1 MKKFVVRYGAM
12 RYLGIVEVSEKAAVG
27 FIHGTPVVIKTPRGQ
42 EAATVLTET
51 DEEKIAKIPNLVGD
65 PLTFIR
71 RTTRE
76 DEERIAAIKAEEKNN
91 FNRCLKIVER
101 MRVELTLVRVE
112 QIFGR
117 ERVVVYYVADGRVD
131 FRELVRALAAEF
143 QTRIEM
149 KQIGVRDETKLLADV
164 GDCGREVCCNT
175 FLATMPPVSMKM
187 AKLQKAT
194 LDPTKVS
201 GRCGRLKCC
210 LRYEFD
216 AYYELQEA
224 SPAIWKTGAGSL
236 STSRKSTRA
245 IPGAAS
251 ERTEVLT
258 GAISTNTI
266 LISTT
271 TGGRKNAFTG
281 AANARRDIPAAPC
294 RTARTR
300 LIRRNRTSRSRPRA
314 GTVPETLRARS
325 RNRRAG

>member
-51 DEEKIAKIPNLVGD
+51 DGEKIAKIPNLVGD

-224 SPAIWKTGAGSL
+224 SPAIGQTVWTPLGRGRVFAQELFAKRVVVDL
-236 STSRKSTRA
+236 
-245 IPGAAS
+245 
-251 ERTEVLT
+251 ED
-258 GAISTNTI
+258 
-266 LISTT
+266 
-271 TGGRKNAFTG
+271 GGRQSFDVEEIDVGDPRRRKRADRSSN
-281 AANARRDIPAAPC
+281 RRDFNEYNSYFDDD
-294 RTARTR
+294 
-300 LIRRNRTSRSRPRA
+300 RRP
-314 GTVPETLRARS
+314 
-325 RNRRAG
+325 

>member
-51 DEEKIAKIPNLVGD
+51 DGEKIAKIPNLVGD

-149 KQIGVRDETKLLADV
+149 RQIGVRDETKLLADV

-224 SPAIWKTGAGSL
+224 SPAIGQTVWTPLGRGRVFAQELFAKRVVVDL
-236 STSRKSTRA
+236 
-245 IPGAAS
+245 
-251 ERTEVLT
+251 ED
-258 GAISTNTI
+258 
-266 LISTT
+266 
-271 TGGRKNAFTG
+271 GGRQSFDVEEIDAGDPRRRKRADRSPN
-281 AANARRDIPAAPC
+281 RRDFNEYNSYFDDD
-294 RTARTR
+294 
-300 LIRRNRTSRSRPRA
+300 RRP
-314 GTVPETLRARS
+314 
-325 RNRRAG
+325 

>member
-1 MKKFVVRYGAM
+1 M

-51 DEEKIAKIPNLVGD
+51 DGEKIAKIPNLVGD

-224 SPAIWKTGAGSL
+224 SPAIGQTVWTPLGRGRVFAQELFAKRVVVDL
-236 STSRKSTRA
+236 
-245 IPGAAS
+245 
-251 ERTEVLT
+251 ED
-258 GAISTNTI
+258 
-266 LISTT
+266 
-271 TGGRKNAFTG
+271 GGRQSFDVEEIDAGDPRRRKRADRGPN
-281 AANARRDIPAAPC
+281 RRDFNEYNSYFDDD
-294 RTARTR
+294 
-300 LIRRNRTSRSRPRA
+300 RRP
-314 GTVPETLRARS
+314 
-325 RNRRAG
+325 

>member
-51 DEEKIAKIPNLVGD
+51 DGEKIAKIPNLVGD

-224 SPAIWKTGAGSL
+224 SPAIGQTVWTPLGRGRVFAQELFAKRVVVDL
-236 STSRKSTRA
+236 
-245 IPGAAS
+245 
-251 ERTEVLT
+251 ED
-258 GAISTNTI
+258 
-266 LISTT
+266 
-271 TGGRKNAFTG
+271 GGRQSFDVEEIDAGDPRRRKRADRGPN
-281 AANARRDIPAAPC
+281 RRDFNEYNSYFDDD
-294 RTARTR
+294 
-300 LIRRNRTSRSRPRA
+300 RRP
-314 GTVPETLRARS
+314 
-325 RNRRAG
+325 

>member
-1 MKKFVVRYGAM
+1 MKKFIVRYGAM

-27 FIHGTPVVIKTPRGQ
+27 FMHGTPVVINTPRGQ

-51 DEEKIAKIPNLVGD
+51 DGEKIAKIPNLVGD

-216 AYYELQEA
+216 AYYELQES
-224 SPAIWKTGAGSL
+224 SPAIGQTVWTPLGHGRVFAQELFAKRVVVDL
-236 STSRKSTRA
+236 
-245 IPGAAS
+245 
-251 ERTEVLT
+251 ED
-258 GAISTNTI
+258 
-266 LISTT
+266 
-271 TGGRKNAFTG
+271 GGRQSFDVEEIDAGDPRRRKRADRGPN
-281 AANARRDIPAAPC
+281 RRDFNEYNSYFDDD
-294 RTARTR
+294 
-300 LIRRNRTSRSRPRA
+300 RRP
-314 GTVPETLRARS
+314 
-325 RNRRAG
+325 

>member
-51 DEEKIAKIPNLVGD
+51 DGEKIAKIPNLVGD

-216 AYYELQEA
+216 AYYELQES
-224 SPAIWKTGAGSL
+224 SPAIGQTVWTPLGRGRVFAQELFAKRVVVDL
-236 STSRKSTRA
+236 
-245 IPGAAS
+245 
-251 ERTEVLT
+251 ED
-258 GAISTNTI
+258 
-266 LISTT
+266 
-271 TGGRKNAFTG
+271 GGRQSFDVEEIDAGDPRRRKRADRGPN
-281 AANARRDIPAAPC
+281 RRDFNEYNSYFDDD
-294 RTARTR
+294 
-300 LIRRNRTSRSRPRA
+300 RRP
-314 GTVPETLRARS
+314 
-325 RNRRAG
+325 

>member
-224 SPAIWKTGAGSL
+224 SPAIGQTVWTPLGRGRVFAQELFAKRVVVDL
-236 STSRKSTRA
+236 
-245 IPGAAS
+245 
-251 ERTEVLT
+251 ED
-258 GAISTNTI
+258 
-266 LISTT
+266 
-271 TGGRKNAFTG
+271 GGRQSFDVEEIDVGDPRRRKRADRGPN
-281 AANARRDIPAAPC
+281 RRDFNEYNSYFDDD
-294 RTARTR
+294 
-300 LIRRNRTSRSRPRA
+300 RRP
-314 GTVPETLRARS
+314 
-325 RNRRAG
+325 

>member
-51 DEEKIAKIPNLVGD
+51 DGEKIAKIPNLVGD

-224 SPAIWKTGAGSL
+224 SPAIGQTVWTPLGRGRVFAQELFAKRVVVDL
-236 STSRKSTRA
+236 
-245 IPGAAS
+245 
-251 ERTEVLT
+251 ED
-258 GAISTNTI
+258 
-266 LISTT
+266 
-271 TGGRKNAFTG
+271 GGRQSFDVEEIDVGDPRRRKRADRGPN
-281 AANARRDIPAAPC
+281 RRDFNEYNSYFDDD
-294 RTARTR
+294 
-300 LIRRNRTSRSRPRA
+300 RRP
-314 GTVPETLRARS
+314 
-325 RNRRAG
+325 

>member
-51 DEEKIAKIPNLVGD
+51 DGEKIAKIPNLVGD

-143 QTRIEM
+143 QTRIER

-224 SPAIWKTGAGSL
+224 SPAIGQTVWTPLGRGRVFAQELFAKRVVVDL
-236 STSRKSTRA
+236 
-245 IPGAAS
+245 
-251 ERTEVLT
+251 ED
-258 GAISTNTI
+258 
-266 LISTT
+266 
-271 TGGRKNAFTG
+271 GGRQSFDVEEIDAGDPRRRKRADRGPN
-281 AANARRDIPAAPC
+281 RRDFNEYNSYFDDD
-294 RTARTR
+294 
-300 LIRRNRTSRSRPRA
+300 RRP
-314 GTVPETLRARS
+314 
-325 RNRRAG
+325 

>member
-1 MKKFVVRYGAM
+1 M

-27 FIHGTPVVIKTPRGQ
+27 FMHGTPVVIKTPRGQ

-51 DEEKIAKIPNLVGD
+51 DGEKIAQIPNLVGD

-216 AYYELQEA
+216 AYYELQES
-224 SPAIWKTGAGSL
+224 SPAIGQTVWTPLGRGRVFAQELFAKRVVVDL
-236 STSRKSTRA
+236 
-245 IPGAAS
+245 
-251 ERTEVLT
+251 ED
-258 GAISTNTI
+258 
-266 LISTT
+266 
-271 TGGRKNAFTG
+271 GGRQSFDVEEIDAGDPRRRKRADRGPN
-281 AANARRDIPAAPC
+281 RRDFNEYNSYFDDD
-294 RTARTR
+294 
-300 LIRRNRTSRSRPRA
+300 RRP
-314 GTVPETLRARS
+314 
-325 RNRRAG
+325 

>member
-1 MKKFVVRYGAM
+1 M

-27 FIHGTPVVIKTPRGQ
+27 FMHGTPVVIKTPRGQ

-51 DEEKIAKIPNLVGD
+51 DGEKIAKIPNLVGD

-216 AYYELQEA
+216 AYYELQES
-224 SPAIWKTGAGSL
+224 SPAIGQTVWTPLGRGRVFAQELFAKRVVVDL
-236 STSRKSTRA
+236 
-245 IPGAAS
+245 
-251 ERTEVLT
+251 ED
-258 GAISTNTI
+258 
-266 LISTT
+266 
-271 TGGRKNAFTG
+271 GGRQSFDVEEIDVGDPRRRKRADRGPN
-281 AANARRDIPAAPC
+281 RRDFNEYNSYFDDD
-294 RTARTR
+294 
-300 LIRRNRTSRSRPRA
+300 RRP
-314 GTVPETLRARS
+314 
-325 RNRRAG
+325 

>member
-27 FIHGTPVVIKTPRGQ
+27 FIHGTHVVIKTPRGQ

-51 DEEKIAKIPNLVGD
+51 DGEKIAKIPNLVGD

-216 AYYELQEA
+216 AYYELQES
-224 SPAIWKTGAGSL
+224 SPAIGQTVWTPLGRGRVFAQELFAKRVVVDL
-236 STSRKSTRA
+236 
-245 IPGAAS
+245 
-251 ERTEVLT
+251 ED
-258 GAISTNTI
+258 
-266 LISTT
+266 
-271 TGGRKNAFTG
+271 GGRQSFDVEEIDAGDPRRRKRADRSSN
-281 AANARRDIPAAPC
+281 RRDFNEYNSYFDDD
-294 RTARTR
+294 
-300 LIRRNRTSRSRPRA
+300 RRP
-314 GTVPETLRARS
+314 
-325 RNRRAG
+325 

>member
-1 MKKFVVRYGAM
+1 MKKFIVRYGAM

-27 FIHGTPVVIKTPRGQ
+27 FMHGTPVVIKTPRGQ

-51 DEEKIAKIPNLVGD
+51 DGEKIAKIPNLVGD

-216 AYYELQEA
+216 AYYELQES
-224 SPAIWKTGAGSL
+224 SPAIGQTVWTPLGRGRVFAQELFAKRVVVDL
-236 STSRKSTRA
+236 
-245 IPGAAS
+245 
-251 ERTEVLT
+251 ED
-258 GAISTNTI
+258 
-266 LISTT
+266 
-271 TGGRKNAFTG
+271 GGRQSFDVEEIDAGDPRRRKRADRGPN
-281 AANARRDIPAAPC
+281 RRDFNEYNSYFDDD
-294 RTARTR
+294 
-300 LIRRNRTSRSRPRA
+300 RRP
-314 GTVPETLRARS
+314 
-325 RNRRAG
+325 

>member
-1 MKKFVVRYGAM
+1 M

-51 DEEKIAKIPNLVGD
+51 DGEKIAKIPNLVGD

-224 SPAIWKTGAGSL
+224 SPAIGQTVWTPLGRGRVFAQELFAKRVVVDL
-236 STSRKSTRA
+236 
-245 IPGAAS
+245 
-251 ERTEVLT
+251 ED
-258 GAISTNTI
+258 
-266 LISTT
+266 
-271 TGGRKNAFTG
+271 GGRQSFDVEEIDVGDPRRRKRADRGPN
-281 AANARRDIPAAPC
+281 RRDFNEYNSYFDDD
-294 RTARTR
+294 
-300 LIRRNRTSRSRPRA
+300 RRP
-314 GTVPETLRARS
+314 
-325 RNRRAG
+325 

>member
-1 MKKFVVRYGAM
+1 M

-27 FIHGTPVVIKTPRGQ
+27 FMHGTPVVIKTPRGQ

-51 DEEKIAKIPNLVGD
+51 DREKIAKIPNLVGD

-216 AYYELQEA
+216 AYYELQES
-224 SPAIWKTGAGSL
+224 SPAIGQTVWTPLGRGRVFAQELFAKRVVVDL
-236 STSRKSTRA
+236 
-245 IPGAAS
+245 
-251 ERTEVLT
+251 ED
-258 GAISTNTI
+258 
-266 LISTT
+266 
-271 TGGRKNAFTG
+271 GGRQSFDVEEIDAGDPRRRKRADRGPN
-281 AANARRDIPAAPC
+281 RRDFNEYNSYFDDD
-294 RTARTR
+294 
-300 LIRRNRTSRSRPRA
+300 RRP
-314 GTVPETLRARS
+314 
-325 RNRRAG
+325 

>member
-1 MKKFVVRYGAM
+1 M

-27 FIHGTPVVIKTPRGQ
+27 FMHGTPVVIKTPRGQ

-51 DEEKIAKIPNLVGD
+51 DGEKIAKIPNLVGD

-224 SPAIWKTGAGSL
+224 SPAIGQTVWTPLGRGRVFAQELFAKRVVVDL
-236 STSRKSTRA
+236 
-245 IPGAAS
+245 
-251 ERTEVLT
+251 ED
-258 GAISTNTI
+258 
-266 LISTT
+266 
-271 TGGRKNAFTG
+271 GGRQSFDVEEIDAGDPRRRKRADRGPN
-281 AANARRDIPAAPC
+281 RRDFNEYNSYFDDD
-294 RTARTR
+294 
-300 LIRRNRTSRSRPRA
+300 RRP
-314 GTVPETLRARS
+314 
-325 RNRRAG
+325 

>member
-51 DEEKIAKIPNLVGD
+51 DGEKIAKIPNLVGD

-175 FLATMPPVSMKM
+175 FLATMPPASMKM

-224 SPAIWKTGAGSL
+224 SPAIGQTVWTPLGRGRVFAQELFAKRVVVDL
-236 STSRKSTRA
+236 
-245 IPGAAS
+245 
-251 ERTEVLT
+251 ED
-258 GAISTNTI
+258 
-266 LISTT
+266 
-271 TGGRKNAFTG
+271 GGRQSFDVEEIDVGDPRRRKRADRGPN
-281 AANARRDIPAAPC
+281 RRDFNEYNSYFDDD
-294 RTARTR
+294 
-300 LIRRNRTSRSRPRA
+300 RRP
-314 GTVPETLRARS
+314 
-325 RNRRAG
+325 

>member
-51 DEEKIAKIPNLVGD
+51 DGEKIAKIPNLVGD

-224 SPAIWKTGAGSL
+224 SPAIGQTVWTPLGRCRVFAQELFAKRVVVDL
-236 STSRKSTRA
+236 
-245 IPGAAS
+245 
-251 ERTEVLT
+251 ED
-258 GAISTNTI
+258 
-266 LISTT
+266 
-271 TGGRKNAFTG
+271 GGRQSFDVEEIDVGDPRRRKRADRGPN
-281 AANARRDIPAAPC
+281 RRDFNEYNSYFDDD
-294 RTARTR
+294 
-300 LIRRNRTSRSRPRA
+300 RRP
-314 GTVPETLRARS
+314 
-325 RNRRAG
+325 

>member
-51 DEEKIAKIPNLVGD
+51 DGEKIAKIPNLVGD

-201 GRCGRLKCC
+201 GRCGRLKCW

-224 SPAIWKTGAGSL
+224 SPAIGQTVWTPLGRGRVFAQELFAKRVVVDL
-236 STSRKSTRA
+236 
-245 IPGAAS
+245 
-251 ERTEVLT
+251 ED
-258 GAISTNTI
+258 
-266 LISTT
+266 
-271 TGGRKNAFTG
+271 GGRQSFDVEEIDVGDPRRRKRADRGPN
-281 AANARRDIPAAPC
+281 RRDFNEYNSYFDDD
-294 RTARTR
+294 
-300 LIRRNRTSRSRPRA
+300 RRP
-314 GTVPETLRARS
+314 
-325 RNRRAG
+325 